1 MIKRYPK
8 SWERMVSD
16 VLSPPIVWA
25 ALAFPLAF
33 SAVDAS
39 ERPASWAA
47 LWAALYA
54 LIVCLLPIL
63 YIAFMV
69 RRGKI
74 TDVHME
80 VRQQRI
86 RPFLVSM
93 LCTAIGWAMMH
104 WLGAPPMLPLI
115 ALFTLIQLTLM
126 LFITLV
132 WQISMHTMSIS
143 GAVIATGAV
152 FGLTPALVLLPLVPL
167 VAAARLRLQR
177 HTPAQLIAGTV
188 IGAIVPLV
196 VFSVFAA
203 QG

>member
-1 MIKRYPK
+1 
-8 SWERMVSD
+8 MVSD

-33 SAVDAS
+33 NAVDAS

>member
-1 MIKRYPK
+1 
-8 SWERMVSD
+8 MVSD

-33 SAVDAS
+33 SAVDAA

-47 LWAALYA
+47 LWAALYV

-74 TDVHME
+74 TDVHMQ

-93 LCTAIGWAMMH
+93 LCTAIGWFIMK

-188 IGAIVPLV
+188 IGALVPLV
-196 VFSVFAA
+196 VFSIFAA
-203 QG
+203 QA